1 MNIKLEKAVLSMIKI
16 QGKIPRDV
24 IIACSGG
31 VDSMAVVDFLSRNH
45 NVRPLFVNH
54 GTQTSNDAEKF
65 LTDAFGEK
73 LLKFRIS
80 EELPKNTSQEEH
92 WRNERYKIFYSV
104 QAPVVTCHHL
114 DDCTETWIWSSLN
127 GQSKI
132 IPYRNQNVIRPFR
145 LNRKYEF
152 VDWCERKGIEWIEDK
167 SNSDTK
173 YMRNFIRHELMP
185 KALVVNPGLYKV
197 VAKVVKEASVA

>member
-1 MNIKLEKAVLSMIKI
+1 MIKVLSE
-16 QGKIPRDV
+16 IPKSEFGL
-24 IIACSGG
+24 ACSGG
-31 VDSMAVVDFLSRNH
+31 VDSMAILDFLIKGKYNPHVLYFNH
-45 NVRPLFVNH
+45 NTEH
-54 GTQTSNDAEKF
+54 GHEAEKF
-65 LTDAFGEK
+65 ITDYCKEKSLKLTIGRTELRPTSNKEK
-73 LLKFRIS
+73 IWSDLRYEFF
-80 EELPKNTSQEEH
+80 SQFDFP
-92 WRNERYKIFYSV
+92 IM
-104 QAPVVTCHHL
+104 TCHHL
-114 DDCTETWIWSSLN
+114 DDCVETWIWSSLN